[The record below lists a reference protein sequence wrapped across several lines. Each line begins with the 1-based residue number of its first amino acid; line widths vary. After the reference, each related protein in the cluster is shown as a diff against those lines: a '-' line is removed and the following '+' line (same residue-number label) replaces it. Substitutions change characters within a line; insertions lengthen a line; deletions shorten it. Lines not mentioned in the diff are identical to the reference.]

1 MKKVLQ
7 IVSLVIIAG
16 LLLSACSMTIP
27 VASTGKPVGPKVGEA
42 SGNGYFYMFRFGV
55 DTSIRTAA
63 MNGGITEISTVDYQ
77 MKDILGIVQTYTC
90 IVTGK

>member
-1 MKKVLQ
+1 MKKVLYL
-7 IVSLVIIAG
+7 VSVLIIAG
-16 LLLSACSMTIP
+16 MLLSACSMTIP
-27 VASTGKPVGPKVGEA
+27 VASTGKPIGPKVGEV
-42 SGNGYFYMFRFGV
+42 SGNGYFYMLRFGV
-55 DTSIRTAA
+55 DTSIRAAA